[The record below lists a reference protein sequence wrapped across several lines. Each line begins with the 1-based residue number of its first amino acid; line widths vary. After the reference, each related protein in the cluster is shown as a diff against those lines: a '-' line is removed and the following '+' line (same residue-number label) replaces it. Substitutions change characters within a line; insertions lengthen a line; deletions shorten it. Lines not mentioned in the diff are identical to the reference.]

1 MTEQAME
8 LGGLFAERQQ
18 VAPSAPTEQQKQVFK
33 NQAQELLHMLQEA
46 GEGGIPQPVL
56 KKWNHRFSEPVGK
69 LRNRGWH
76 IDGTDGI
83 YRIVG
88 GGETQ
93 VAVTQ
98 EIQDRYYRTDHW
110 RAKRLERLEFDG
122 FRCTQCKCRTDLHVH
137 HWAYDLFDES
147 IEDLTTFC
155 QTCHERMHGYVNM
168 QVHFPH
174 YVTAEI
180 AGRLK

>member
-18 VAPSAPTEQQKQVFK
+18 VAPSAPTEQQKQVWAT
-33 NQAQELLHMLQEA
+33 QADELLHMLQEA
-46 GEGGIPQPVL
+46 GDEGIDAEDL
-56 KKWNHRFSEPVGK
+56 IKWNHRYSAKVNQ

-98 EIQDRYYRTDHW
+98 EMQDRYYLTDHW
-110 RAKRLERLEFDG
+110 RAKRLERLEHDG
-122 FRCTQCKCRTDLHVH
+122 FRCVQCKCRTDLHVH
-137 HWAYDLFDES
+137 HWAYDLFDEA
-147 IEDLTTFC
+147 IEDLTTYC
-155 QTCHERMHGYVNM
+155 KTCHERMHEYGNVN
-168 QVHFPH
+168 VHFPR

>member
-18 VAPSAPTEQQKQVFK
+18 VEPSAPTEQQKQVFK
-33 NQAQELLHMLQEA
+33 NQADELLHMLQEA
-46 GEGGIPQPVL
+46 GVVGIRQPVL
-56 KKWNHRFSEPVGK
+56 KKWNHRFSGPVNK
-69 LRNRGWH
+69 LRDRGWH
-76 IDGTDGI
+76 IVCTDNV
-83 YRIVG
+83 YRVVG
-88 GGETQ
+88 GGEGR
-93 VAVTQ
+93 VRVT
-98 EIQDRYYRTDHW
+98 DAMKAAYYLTDHW

-137 HWAYDLFDES
+137 HWAYDLFDEA
-147 IEDLTTFC
+147 IEDLSTFC
-155 QTCHERMHGYVNM
+155 KTCHERMHEYGNVN
-168 QVHFPH
+168 VHFPR